1 MLFLQADLGS
11 LDGNIKPLESGLGHN
26 KPTSTGWSLVEKKYV
41 VILLKKVTILNLSS
55 AIFLSM
61 LLFKKDSSKHT
72 PSLVEELK
80 DSFGK
85 IKVKRNLR

>member
-1 MLFLQADLGS
+1 M
-11 LDGNIKPLESGLGHN
+11 
-26 KPTSTGWSLVEKKYV
+26 
-41 VILLKKVTILNLSS
+41 VILLKKVAILNLSS

-85 IKVKRNLR
+85 IKLKQNFGDNVVLGHSFTSPG

>member
-1 MLFLQADLGS
+1 M
-11 LDGNIKPLESGLGHN
+11 
-26 KPTSTGWSLVEKKYV
+26 

-72 PSLVEELK
+72 PSLDGELK
-80 DSFGK
+80 DSFGE
-85 IKVKRNLR
+85 IKLKWNFGDNVDLGHSFTSPGGVETLEQTDVSSSRN